1 MSARCSLVVNGK
13 SVRVSTG
20 DTPLEA
26 ALADGMISPAH
37 GLNGQ
42 GSAPAPRRAQTRSH
56 RSEAVKLSLPRPAAI
71 EAPRP
76 LALPT
81 RSATA
86 QKRVGTVTEISALG
100 PHTVE
105 VVVTITRR
113 LALEPGHQVVATFE
127 GFAPVT
133 LSPTLRVDGSA
144 ELNELVFHLRLSPDG
159 GGLGHAFGETIA
171 LDHPV
176 KIKGP
181 VGRGFYRPG
190 GGRLVLLAAETGF
203 APIWS
208 IARAARYIDP
218 AREVALMVGARDPL
232 DLYMRPSLD
241 WLRATGVT
249 RIVMVS
255 DRSRQR
261 PPEVRPGPL
270 TAHMP
275 SLRSTD
281 VVHVA
286 GDASTVGAVEILA
299 AASGARCYPVLLDA
313 GI

>member
-26 ALADGMISPAH
+26 ALADGMIAPAP

-42 GSAPAPRRAQTRSH
+42 GSGPAPRRAQSRAH
-56 RSEAVKLSLPRPAAI
+56 RNESVKLSLPRAAAI
-71 EAPRP
+71 EAPRT
-76 LALPT
+76 LDIPT
-81 RSATA
+81 RPAAA
-86 QKRVGTVTEISALG
+86 QKRTGTVTQITALG

-105 VVVTITRR
+105 VVVTVTRR
-113 LALEPGHQVVATFE
+113 LVLDPGHQVVVTFE
-127 GFAPVT
+127 GFDPVT

-144 ELNELVFHLRLSPDG
+144 ELNELVFHLRLDRDG
-159 GGLGHAFGETIA
+159 SGLTHAFGEAIR

-176 KIKGP
+176 KVKGP
-181 VGRGFYRPG
+181 VGRGYYRPG
-190 GGRLVLLAAETGF
+190 SGRLVLVAAETGF
-203 APIWS
+203 AHIWS
-208 IARAARYIDP
+208 IAHAARYIDP
-218 AREVALMVGARDPL
+218 AREVTLMVGARDPL
-232 DLYMRPSLD
+232 DLYMRPALD

-249 RIVMVS
+249 RIVVVS
-255 DRSRQR
+255 DRTRQR

-270 TAHMP
+270 TAHLP

-281 VVHVA
+281 VVYVA
-286 GDASTVGAVEILA
+286 GDASTVGAVEVLA
-299 AASGARCYPVLLDA
+299 ASAGARCYPVLLDA